1 LADPPKT
8 LTDLPEP
15 AAELLSQALRRVRIS
30 GSMQYCFMPQGNW
43 TTDATPAPWR
53 PKDAIGFHIV
63 AAGPCWVDLHG
74 RRIDLQTGD
83 IAAFPFGTPHILGAG
98 EGGRLIDPGGDL
110 PARPWPAIPT
120 LHYPDTGR
128 PDKGRPDKGRPDKG
142 RQVRILCGYVQCEAT
157 GFAPFRA
164 ILPEFIHV
172 RTEGAGT
179 DDWLAGTVAQ
189 IVTEVDQPQPGGSTV
204 LERLTEVAFLEILR
218 RQFRTPAP
226 RGWLAAIVDPALSR
240 GLLALHDGPRRDW
253 TLEALAQASGLSRS
267 ALVTRFSD
275 FLGTSPMR
283 YLRDWRLFLAS
294 QELAATSRPII
305 AIATEAGYGTE
316 AAFTRA
322 FTRSFAS
329 PPAEWR
335 RTRSAGSG
343 NVKA

>member
-1 LADPPKT
+1 MHPPCPIHEAPSLADPPKT

-30 GSMQYCFMPQGNW
+30 GSMQYCFMPQGDW

-63 AAGPCWVDLHG
+63 AAGPCWVDLDG
-74 RRIDLQTGD
+74 RRVDLQTGD
-83 IAAFPFGTPHILGAG
+83 IAAFPFGTPHMLGAG

-120 LHYPDTGR
+120 LEY
-128 PDKGRPDKGRPDKG
+128 PDKG

-164 ILPEFIHV
+164 ALPDFIHV
-172 RTEGAGT
+172 RTAGTDT
-179 DDWLAGTVAQ
+179 DDWLSGTVTQ
-189 IVTEVDQPQPGGSTV
+189 IVTEVDQPQPGGSPV

-240 GLLALHDGPRRDW
+240 GLLALHNDPRRDW
-253 TLEALAQASGLSRS
+253 TLQALAQVSGLSRS

-275 FLGTSPMR
+275 LLGTSPMR

-305 AIATEAGYGTE
+305 TIATEAGYGTE

-322 FTRSFAS
+322 FTRSFGS

-335 RTRSAGSG
+335 RTRSTGTRIA
-343 NVKA
+343 KA